1 MAASCTQKDCI
12 CWECVCVCGPSWIN
26 FLFYDLELGFMISAI
41 PENACG
47 STDLS
52 RHSWI
57 FSFPSPGRWPN
68 WFEFRLEKTGFPVPA
83 FSSCVHSTSSSLA
96 WVRLDAEKSRL
107 EFWFPKTGI
116 EHCKAPVSGAKEH
129 FLLEEQTVKWRENV
143 KITTIITFVTVF
155 PAILILFLHFSPS
168 DSLPILTVGI
178 HKFLHL
184 KKKHFKK

>member
-1 MAASCTQKDCI
+1 
-12 CWECVCVCGPSWIN
+12 
-26 FLFYDLELGFMISAI
+26 MISAI

-68 WFEFRLEKTGFPVPA
+68 WFEFKLEKTGFPVPA
-83 FSSCVHSTSSSLA
+83 FLSCVHSTSSSLA

-129 FLLEEQTVKWRENV
+129 FLLEEQTVKWRKNV

-155 PAILILFLHFSPS
+155 PAILIFFFTFHRQIHFPFLLSAF
-168 DSLPILTVGI
+168 INFCI
-178 HKFLHL
+178 
-184 KKKHFKK
+184 